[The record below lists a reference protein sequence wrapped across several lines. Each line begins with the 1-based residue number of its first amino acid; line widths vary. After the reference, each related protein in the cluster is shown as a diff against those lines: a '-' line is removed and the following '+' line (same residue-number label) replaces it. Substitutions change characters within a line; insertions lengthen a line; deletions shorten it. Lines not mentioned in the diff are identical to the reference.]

1 MSKITEIYE
10 RYRAGEKFKTVTELL
25 DEKPIDNFLKKLREL
40 GYHAERNGDVI
51 TMDCPTY
58 ADIETAL
65 YKQEGMINHEKI
77 ISHY

>member
-1 MSKITEIYE
+1 MSKITEIYA
-10 RYRAGEKFKTVTELL
+10 RYKAGEKFKTVSEVF
-25 DEKPIDNFLKKLREL
+25 DEKPIDDFLKNLREL

-65 YKQEGMINHEKI
+65 YKQTGRDDK
-77 ISHY
+77 S